1 MKKMKIL
8 SISEF
13 FKVKIKLQISN
24 KQWRISLSR
33 IVCGSHIQD
42 ASITSPFTTEQCMI
56 SSPSRTGN
64 IPINPNYQV
73 VIKSIKLFI
82 SSFWH
87 IFTILL
93 NYTTY
98 TEHYF
103 DDTPLICHDPFNAWD
118 YFSHCSHVW
127 RLLFSKGWH

>member
-1 MKKMKIL
+1 MKKMEIL

-13 FKVKIKLQISN
+13 LKVKIKLQISN

-64 IPINPNYQV
+64 ILINPNYQV

-82 SSFWH
+82 SSF
-87 IFTILL
+87 
-93 NYTTY
+93 
-98 TEHYF
+98 
-103 DDTPLICHDPFNAWD
+103 
-118 YFSHCSHVW
+118 
-127 RLLFSKGWH
+127 